1 MINANRIMRRSII
14 IDNKKPEPGFD
25 QSDIKIIN
33 LMVLNKNN
41 KEISQELEIP
51 LSTVQRRVRN
61 LISAGYIISDI
72 QVNYE
77 KLGFKSGL
85 LHIYLKNGNLEEMVK
100 KVNNLDQITSV
111 EVHIGNSHILGQVV
125 YKEGKDLLNLIS
137 TIKKMESVERV
148 VWSER
153 VYQTPKVNK
162 NMILTI
168 LKSQSK

>member
-1 MINANRIMRRSII
+1 
-14 IDNKKPEPGFD
+14 
-25 QSDIKIIN
+25 
-33 LMVLNKNN
+33 MVLNKNN

-111 EVHIGNSHILGQVV
+111 EVHIGNSDILGQVV